1 MTSDI
6 QQAPSDA
13 LSSTQEAP
21 SDAFSSTQEAPRD
34 TFSSTQAAPCDTLS
48 STQEAPRDGLSS
60 TQEAPRDAL
69 STKHQHNTSFRNK
82 RRRMQDETDVNLK
95 DAVGLLKHS
104 VQYLSKEEDCYT
116 SFGNHIA
123 NELKK
128 YNSRTF
134 SLVKHAINNIIF
146 QADMGQFPGQSYG
159 YYTSPY
165 STNLTNSTSRQSN
178 YSDTPSPAQTAH
190 TSAPEPQT
198 EAEDSRNDISELLRY
213 VEDGDE

>member
-6 QQAPSDA
+6 QQAPSGA

-21 SDAFSSTQEAPRD
+21 SDA
-34 TFSSTQAAPCDTLS
+34 FSSTQAAPCDTLS

-60 TQEAPRDAL
+60 NV
-69 STKHQHNTSFRNK
+69 QHNTSFRNK

-104 VQYLSKEEDCYT
+104 VQYLYKEVDCYT

-123 NELKK
+123 NELTK

-146 QADMGQFPGQSYG
+146 QADMGQFPGQLYG

-190 TSAPEPQT
+190 TSAPEPQR
-198 EAEDSRNDISELLRY
+198 EAEDSRNDISELLHY
-213 VEDGDE
+213 VEDEDE